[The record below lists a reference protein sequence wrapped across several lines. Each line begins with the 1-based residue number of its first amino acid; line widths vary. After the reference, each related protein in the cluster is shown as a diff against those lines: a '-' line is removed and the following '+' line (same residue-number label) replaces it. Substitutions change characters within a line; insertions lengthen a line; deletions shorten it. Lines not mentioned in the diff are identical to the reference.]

1 MDINPQYTL
10 DKSGNPVGVFISIE
24 EWQQISQKLH
34 LELPQWQKDA
44 LDAELDAIETTPN
57 YLHKWEDVKKQLLA

>member
-1 MDINPQYTL
+1 MDINPQFTF
-10 DKSGNPVGVFISIE
+10 DKNGNPVGVFISIE
-24 EWQQISQKLH
+24 EWTQLSNELH

-44 LDAELDAIETTPN
+44 LDIELNAIEADPN